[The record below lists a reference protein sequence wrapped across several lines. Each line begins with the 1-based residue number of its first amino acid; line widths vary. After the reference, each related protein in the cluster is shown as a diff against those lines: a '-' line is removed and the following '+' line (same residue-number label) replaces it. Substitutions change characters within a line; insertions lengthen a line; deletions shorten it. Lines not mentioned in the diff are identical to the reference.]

1 MGFDWKFSLV
11 RLACCSTFW
20 DLPRRSVCS
29 YTSLLCKSLSR
40 PWRGSGVG
48 VTLCVYIIIPFLRP
62 HPAAASARV
71 DIVKGG
77 WGSNIM
83 RLVGCSSINPP
94 LYGAYYGR

>member
-1 MGFDWKFSLV
+1 M
-11 RLACCSTFW
+11 
-20 DLPRRSVCS
+20 
-29 YTSLLCKSLSR
+29 
-40 PWRGSGVG
+40 
-48 VTLCVYIIIPFLRP
+48 CVYIIIPFLRP